1 MVDAEYVFL
10 RVAKCLARD
19 NLPQDV
25 RNLLQK
31 TVLDLN
37 ERLDLVQQ
45 VARNETFYLRSR
57 FELGGYIG

>member
-1 MVDAEYVFL
+1 MVDAEYVLL
-10 RVAKCLARD
+10 RVAQCLTRD

-31 TVLDLN
+31 TVLNLY

-45 VARNETFYLRSR
+45 VTRNETFYLRS
-57 FELGGYIG
+57 

>member
-10 RVAKCLARD
+10 RVAKCLTRD

-31 TVLDLN
+31 TVLNLN

-45 VARNETFYLRSR
+45 VARNETF
-57 FELGGYIG
+57 

>member
-1 MVDAEYVFL
+1 MVDAEYVLL
-10 RVAKCLARD
+10 RVAKCLTRD

-31 TVLDLN
+31 TVLNLN

-45 VARNETFYLRSR
+45 VTRNETFYLRSR